1 LIRQRLNR
9 PSLKITRQVDRPDL
23 GSFNVEVWN
32 PFTGF
37 YQPVDSVQEGMRRVT
52 MLAGLIRQ
60 MWLQRHPKQHDLS
73 DVPDTAVTNGGEWA
87 ELRINP
93 TTYRSYDTRRYDR
106 PVWMRAV
113 GMAQA
118 VALTCSRVGYTLP
131 VAAP

>member
-1 LIRQRLNR
+1 M
-9 PSLKITRQVDRPDL
+9 T
-23 GSFNVEVWN
+23 
-32 PFTGF
+32 
-37 YQPVDSVQEGMRRVT
+37 
-52 MLAGLIRQ
+52 
-60 MWLQRHPKQHDLS
+60 
-73 DVPDTAVTNGGEWA
+73 DVANGGEWA

-131 VAAP
+131 VAAT